1 MKCCLCNEKADI
13 TYDDKHYCQSC
24 FMTSDLNEK
33 ELNKITSKINEEK
46 INSKQSR

>member
-24 FMTSDLNEK
+24 FMNTNFK
-33 ELNKITSKINEEK
+33 EENEEK

>member
-24 FMTSDLNEK
+24 FMTS
-33 ELNKITSKINEEK
+33 LNKITRKINEEK